1 MSTEWETTTK
11 YIVGVALVIFGIF
24 VLYISRSIL
33 ALLTISALI
42 AFLIRPLIGF
52 LSTRLRFPRTLAV
65 IVTYLLAVAILMLA
79 PLILIPS
86 ILSAVR
92 YFAELD
98 YQILI
103 NDLFQ
108 WTESSLLMLKD
119 SGFQVLGLAIY
130 LDSTIDPILAILQNT
145 STDIN
150 PSLPSLPVIVDSI
163 GSAFSVSFGVAVGVV
178 GSVTSGILA
187 FIYLIFSGIYLSL
200 SGDKVQNGL
209 LSFFPTRFH
218 DEIETLLER
227 LKTTWDAFFRGQIT
241 LMLIIGFLVWV
252 GATLLGLPGAFPL
265 AVISGLLEIIPNL
278 GPFLATIPAVVIALL
293 QGSTW
298 LPVNNFVFA
307 LIVIVFY
314 ILIQQFEN
322 VYIVPRVLGD
332 AVELHPLIIMTGVLV
347 GASVWGILGAL
358 LAAPVI
364 ASARL
369 IILYLHCKV
378 TGAEPFPP
386 SEQTI
391 PPPPFPKPDWVK
403 DITGKVKQLVRRQPQ
418 SGDSPGENSEE
429 KDKSQDLTSAE

>member
-1 MSTEWETTTK
+1 MSTEWEATTK
-11 YIVGVALVIFGIF
+11 YIVGIALVLFGIF
-24 VLYISRSIL
+24 VFYISRSVL

-52 LSTRLRFPRTLAV
+52 LSIRLRFPRNLAV
-65 IVTYLLAVAILMLA
+65 IITYLLAVAILMTA

-108 WTESSLLMLKD
+108 WTESNLLMLKD

-150 PSLPSLPVIVDSI
+150 PSLPSFPVIVESI
-163 GSAFSVSFGVAVGVV
+163 GSAFSVSFGVAIGVV

-200 SGDKVQNGL
+200 SADKVQDGL
-209 LSFFPTRFH
+209 LSFFPIRFH

-241 LMLIIGFLVWV
+241 LMFIIGFLVWG

-278 GPFLATIPAVVIALL
+278 GPFLATIPAVIVALL

-307 LIVIVFY
+307 LIVIAFY

-369 IILYLHCKV
+369 IILYLHRKILGV
-378 TGAEPFPP
+378 DPFPQV
-386 SEQTI
+386 EKAV
-391 PPPPFPKPDWVK
+391 PPPPLPKPEWVK
-403 DITGKVKQLVRRQPQ
+403 GIGGKINHLFRRQPQ
-418 SGDSPGENSEE
+418 PVDRPVENSEE
-429 KDKSQDLTSAE
+429 KDKDLTSVE

>member
-1 MSTEWETTTK
+1 MSTEWEATTK
-11 YIVGVALVIFGIF
+11 YIVGIALVLFGIF
-24 VLYISRSIL
+24 VFYISRSVL

-52 LSTRLRFPRTLAV
+52 LSIRLRFPRNLAV
-65 IVTYLLAVAILMLA
+65 IITYLLAVAILMTA

-108 WTESSLLMLKD
+108 WTESNLLMLKD

-150 PSLPSLPVIVDSI
+150 PSLPSFPVIVESI
-163 GSAFSVSFGVAVGVV
+163 GSAFSVSFGVAIGVV

-200 SGDKVQNGL
+200 SADKVQDGL
-209 LSFFPTRFH
+209 LSFFPIRFH
-218 DEIETLLER
+218 DEIQTLLER

-241 LMLIIGFLVWV
+241 LMFIIGFLVWG

-278 GPFLATIPAVVIALL
+278 GPFLATIPAVIVALL

-307 LIVIVFY
+307 LIVIAFY

-369 IILYLHCKV
+369 IIIYLHRKTLGV
-378 TGAEPFPP
+378 DPFPQA
-386 SEQTI
+386 EKAV
-391 PPPPFPKPDWVK
+391 PPPPLPKPEWVK
-403 DITGKVKQLVRRQPQ
+403 GIGGKINHLFRRQPQ
-418 SGDSPGENSEE
+418 PVDRPVENSEE
-429 KDKSQDLTSAE
+429 KDKDLTSVE